1 MTLWTIQ
8 PERIYCFILKT
19 GQYTCDPGQVVM
31 SEFTKMYDWLA
42 LQMKERIGEPPE
54 GIIYPVWAWHTQS
67 SKHQK
72 PDLRSERWSNG
83 YDGDKFVCLEIEVP
97 DEQVLLSD
105 YDLWS
110 LILLDVLITETE
122 EEDNEIEKTYKALT
136 PEKQLELKY
145 ENWKR
150 VFDVTPFDNAWM
162 RRGAW
167 IQATFWSLKKDM
179 IKKVRYFTA
188 TRHKT

>member
-97 DEQVLLSD
+97 DEQVLVSD

-136 PEKQLELKY
+136 PEKQLEQ
-145 ENWKR
+145 N
-150 VFDVTPFDNAWM
+150 M
-162 RRGAW
+162 RIGSVCLM
-167 IQATFWSLKKDM
+167 SLRLTM
-179 IKKVRYFTA
+179 
-188 TRHKT
+188 HG